1 VEGRQHGRPPLRMP
15 SGAESLLTH
24 FAVPRLRSPFV
35 RPAKDKAIVEL
46 PLDRDA
52 EECLPNSEYSLPP
65 RPTLV
70 FGSAA
75 GYRRPPVL
83 PKTRQAIRGV

>member
-1 VEGRQHGRPPLRMP
+1 
-15 SGAESLLTH
+15 
-24 FAVPRLRSPFV
+24 V

-70 FGSAA
+70 SFRLGGRVPQATGVAKDPAGNSRCMMGARLKVAA
-75 GYRRPPVL
+75 VTGAS
-83 PKTRQAIRGV
+83 QGIMSCQ